1 MIPRRMH
8 AGRMTALGV
17 ALLAASI
24 ALAACSSDSST
35 QQPAPSSMSDMP
47 MTANSADVMFA
58 QMMIPHHEQAVVMA
72 DLADGR
78 AADPMIV
85 DLARE
90 IRAAQDPEIELM
102 ASWLEQWGMPL
113 MSSDEAMGAHGSH
126 GMAGMLTSAQ
136 LEELA
141 AVDGAEFDAMFA
153 QYMIEHHQG
162 AVQMA
167 RDVLTANPTA
177 EVAALAREIIV
188 TQEKEIVQ
196 MQAFLG
202 GSGEVGAQSIPVVP
216 ALGHLH
222 GAVLE
227 GSSLLVGSHEGVHRI
242 DLTSGESTRIGDS
255 MDDFMGFAGS
265 TSGMLV
271 ASGHPGPGSP
281 WPNPLGLMASE
292 DGGVSWQS
300 RSLLGE
306 VDFHGLALRG
316 DEVVGWDTRGPL
328 QWSTDGGRTW
338 VAGPTLTPTSLVWF
352 ADEIWL
358 ATPDL
363 GLVTWSPG
371 SPEVSR
377 VDRPG
382 VLLAVSP
389 DGGSLWSLDASGKV
403 QRTRDGSTWERMG
416 RVTRVETL
424 SADNDR
430 AYAVSAG
437 EVQIVPQS

>member
-1 MIPRRMH
+1 MFQ
-8 AGRMTALGV
+8 TALRTHRGV
-17 ALLAASI
+17 AVGAALIFSAG
-24 ALAACSSDSST
+24 ALAGCSGDSSS
-35 QQPAPSSMSDMP
+35 QQAAQSSVMNVP
-47 MTANSADVMFA
+47 VTANSPDVMFA

-72 DLADGR
+72 ELADGR
-78 AADPMIV
+78 AVDPMIGE
-85 DLARE
+85 LARE

-102 ASWLEQWGMPL
+102 TSWLEQWGMPL

-141 AVDGAEFDAMFA
+141 AADGAEFDVMFA
-153 QYMIEHHQG
+153 QYMIEHHEG

-167 RDVLTANPTA
+167 RDVLTANPTP

-188 TQEKEIVQ
+188 TQEKEILQ

-202 GSGEVGAQSIPVVP
+202 GSAETVAQTVQVVP
-216 ALGHLH
+216 GLGHLH
-222 GAVLE
+222 GAVVE
-227 GSSLLVGSHEGVHRI
+227 GGGLLVGSHDGVHRV
-242 DLTSGESTRIGDS
+242 DLASGESTQIGDS

-265 TSGMLV
+265 TSGTLV

-292 DGGVSWQS
+292 DGGVTWQS
-300 RSLLGE
+300 RSLSGE
-306 VDFHGLALRG
+306 VDFHGLAIRG

-352 ADEIWL
+352 GDEIWL

-371 SPEVSR
+371 SPDVSV

-389 DGGSLWSLDASGKV
+389 DGGSLWSLDASGEV
-403 QRTRDGSTWERMG
+403 QRTRDGSEWEPMG
-416 RVTRVETL
+416 QVTRVETL
-424 SADNDR
+424 AADTDR

-437 EVQIVPQS
+437 EIQIVP